1 MEDRFWETKS
11 LDDMSREEWEA
22 ICDGCAKCC
31 LHKFIDDDDAVEAA
45 PTDYMEHH
53 ETIHYTNIA
62 CELLNTKTCS
72 CTRYAERQEL
82 VPDCVK
88 LTKDNLDKIDFMP
101 PSCAYRLLHEGQD
114 LPDWHPLVS
123 GTPVSVVAA
132 GMSVKGR
139 VTPEIMFEGDAED
152 RVVDWP
158 LDT

>member
-1 MEDRFWETKS
+1 MTQKPFWQTVPLAEM
-11 LDDMSREEWEA
+11 DDAQWEA
-22 ICDGCAKCC
+22 LCDGCAKCC
-31 LHKFIDDDDAVEAA
+31 LVKLQDED
-45 PTDYMEHH
+45 TDEIVFTDIVCNLLDG
-53 ETIHYTNIA
+53 ESCRCTHYT
-62 CELLNTKTCS
+62 ERTK
-72 CTRYAERQEL
+72 L

-123 GTPVSVVAA
+123 GTPDSVVAA

-158 LDT
+158 LVT

>member
-1 MEDRFWETKS
+1 MTQKPFWQTVPLAEM
-11 LDDMSREEWEA
+11 DDAQWEA
-22 ICDGCAKCC
+22 LCDGCAKCC
-31 LHKFIDDDDAVEAA
+31 LVKLQDED
-45 PTDYMEHH
+45 TDEIVF
-53 ETIHYTNIA
+53 TDIVCN
-62 CELLNTKTCS
+62 LLDQENCR
-72 CTRYAERQEL
+72 CTHYAERTRL

-123 GTPVSVVAA
+123 GTPDSVVAA

>member
-1 MEDRFWETKS
+1 
-11 LDDMSREEWEA
+11 
-22 ICDGCAKCC
+22 
-31 LHKFIDDDDAVEAA
+31 
-45 PTDYMEHH
+45 
-53 ETIHYTNIA
+53 
-62 CELLNTKTCS
+62 
-72 CTRYAERQEL
+72 

-123 GTPVSVVAA
+123 GDPDSVVAA

-139 VTPEIMFEGDAED
+139 VIPEIMFEGDAED

-158 LDT
+158 LDK

>member
-1 MEDRFWETKS
+1 M
-11 LDDMSREEWEA
+11 DDAQWEA
-22 ICDGCAKCC
+22 LCDGCAKCC
-31 LHKFIDDDDAVEAA
+31 LVKLQDED
-45 PTDYMEHH
+45 TDEIVF
-53 ETIHYTNIA
+53 TDIVCN
-62 CELLNTKTCS
+62 LLDQGNCR
-72 CTRYAERQEL
+72 CTHYAERTKL

-101 PSCAYRLLHEGQD
+101 PSCAYRLLHEGHD

-123 GTPVSVVAA
+123 GTHDSVVAA

>member
-1 MEDRFWETKS
+1 MTEKPFWQTVPLAEM
-11 LDDMSREEWEA
+11 DDAQWEA
-22 ICDGCAKCC
+22 LCDGCAKCC
-31 LHKFIDDDDAVEAA
+31 LVKLQDED
-45 PTDYMEHH
+45 TDEIVF
-53 ETIHYTNIA
+53 TDIVCN
-62 CELLNTKTCS
+62 LLDQGNCR
-72 CTRYAERQEL
+72 CTHYAERTKL

-101 PSCAYRLLHEGQD
+101 PSCAYRLLHEGHD

-123 GTPVSVVAA
+123 GTHDSVVAA

-139 VTPEIMFEGDAED
+139 VTPEIMFEGEAED

>member
-1 MEDRFWETKS
+1 METGVSEKPFWQTVPLAEM
-11 LDDMSREEWEA
+11 DHAQWEA
-22 ICDGCAKCC
+22 LCDGCAKCC
-31 LHKFIDDDDAVEAA
+31 LVKLQDED
-45 PTDYMEHH
+45 TDEIVF
-53 ETIHYTNIA
+53 TDIVCN
-62 CELLNTKTCS
+62 LLDQENCR
-72 CTRYAERQEL
+72 CTHYAERTKL

-123 GTPVSVVAA
+123 GDPDSVVVA

-139 VTPEIMFEGDAED
+139 VIPEIMFEGDAED

-158 LDT
+158 LDK

>member
-1 MEDRFWETKS
+1 MSEKPFWQTVPLAEM
-11 LDDMSREEWEA
+11 DDAQWEA
-22 ICDGCAKCC
+22 LCDGCAKCC
-31 LHKFIDDDDAVEAA
+31 LVKLQDED
-45 PTDYMEHH
+45 TDEIVF
-53 ETIHYTNIA
+53 TDIVCN
-62 CELLNTKTCS
+62 LLDQENCR
-72 CTRYAERQEL
+72 CTHYAERTKL

-123 GTPVSVVAA
+123 GDPDSVVAA

-139 VTPEIMFEGDAED
+139 VIPEIMFEDDAED

-158 LDT
+158 LDK

>member
-1 MEDRFWETKS
+1 METDVGEKPFWQTVPLAEM
-11 LDDMSREEWEA
+11 DDAQWEA
-22 ICDGCAKCC
+22 LCDGCAKCC
-31 LHKFIDDDDAVEAA
+31 LVKLQDED
-45 PTDYMEHH
+45 TDEIVF
-53 ETIHYTNIA
+53 TDIVCN
-62 CELLNTKTCS
+62 LLDQENCR
-72 CTRYAERQEL
+72 CTHYAERTKL

-123 GTPVSVVAA
+123 GDPDSVVAA

>member
-1 MEDRFWETKS
+1 MTQKPFWQTVPLAEI
-11 LDDMSREEWEA
+11 DDGQWEA
-22 ICDGCAKCC
+22 LCDGCAKCC
-31 LHKFIDDDDAVEAA
+31 LVKLQDED
-45 PTDYMEHH
+45 TDEIVFTDIVCNLLDG
-53 ETIHYTNIA
+53 ESCRCTHYT
-62 CELLNTKTCS
+62 ERTK
-72 CTRYAERQEL
+72 L

-123 GTPVSVVAA
+123 GTPDSVVAA